1 MALPNFYPFPV
12 HSDEQSSG
20 VRWRKYTD
28 KFENLLCALD
38 VHDDA
43 RKKALLLHYIG
54 DEAYDIFDSFSDEQK
69 GVGSVNAEGQAN
81 EYETLKH
88 SFTTYFTPK
97 QNSTYEIYKF
107 RQAKNRREEKQLMSF
122 TQDLERWQTPAIF
135 MTSNK
140 KY

>member
-1 MALPNFYPFPV
+1 M
-12 HSDEQSSG
+12 
-20 VRWRKYTD
+20 
-28 KFENLLCALD
+28 
-38 VHDDA
+38 
-43 RKKALLLHYIG
+43 
-54 DEAYDIFDSFSDEQK
+54 
-69 GVGSVNAEGQAN
+69 NAEGQAN

-107 RQAKNRREEKQLMSF
+107 RQAKNRREEKRLMSF
-122 TQDLERWQTPAIF
+122 TQDLERWQTPAVL